1 MIDPKHLVRELTDI
15 GINFFT
21 GVPDSLLKDF
31 CGFIENELEPK
42 EHLISANEGSAIA
55 CAAGHFLSTGRP
67 ALVYMQNSGLGNA
80 LNPLISLASK
90 EVYQIPMVLMIGWRG
105 EPGKPDEPQHEKQ
118 GKITISQLGIADI
131 PHLIIDGATKVEEV
145 SEWISD
151 SLQEHKSPVA
161 VVVKS
166 QTFSKYAQN
175 SDDSFPKSPSRE
187 DTITALLKLTE
198 GSILISTTGKTSRE
212 LSEVREANPG
222 RQRDFMMV
230 GAMGH
235 ASSLALG
242 IAINKP
248 EKKVV
253 CLDGD
258 GSALMHL
265 GALATICKTGPANFT
280 HVLLNNSAHESVGG
294 QPTGAEKI
302 GFRELAL
309 SLGYQ
314 NYRLSEKLEDLERVW
329 MELESKSGPNFLEIR
344 IRKGSR
350 KNLGRP
356 SQTPQQ
362 NKRAFMQWVSQ

>member
-1 MIDPKHLVRELTDI
+1 MIEPKHLVRELSDI

-80 LNPLISLASK
+80 INPLISLSSQ

-105 EPGKPDEPQHEKQ
+105 EPGKPDEPQHKKQ
-118 GKITISQLGIADI
+118 GRMTISQLGIADI
-131 PHLIIDGATKVEEV
+131 PHLIIDGATRAEEV
-145 SEWISD
+145 SAWISD
-151 SLQEHKSPVA
+151 SLQKHKSPVA
-161 VVVKS
+161 LVVKS
-166 QTFSKYAQN
+166 QTFSKYDHN
-175 SDDSFPKSPSRE
+175 SDDSFSKSPSRE
-187 DTITALLKLTE
+187 DVIKELLKLTKE
-198 GSILISTTGKTSRE
+198 SILISTTGKTSRE
-212 LSEVREANPG
+212 LSELREANPG
-222 RQRDFMMV
+222 RQKDFMMV

-242 IAINKP
+242 VAINKP
-248 EKKVV
+248 KKKVV

-265 GALATICKTGPANFT
+265 GALATIGKAGPANFT
-280 HVLLNNSAHESVGG
+280 HILLNNSAHESVGG

-302 GFRELAL
+302 GFKELAL

-314 NYRLSEKLEDLERVW
+314 NYRLSETLEDVERVW
-329 MELESKSGPNFLEIR
+329 MELECKSGPNFLEIR

-350 KNLGRP
+350 KDLGRP
-356 SQTPQQ
+356 SQSPQQ
-362 NKRAFMQWVSQ
+362 NKQAFMQWISE